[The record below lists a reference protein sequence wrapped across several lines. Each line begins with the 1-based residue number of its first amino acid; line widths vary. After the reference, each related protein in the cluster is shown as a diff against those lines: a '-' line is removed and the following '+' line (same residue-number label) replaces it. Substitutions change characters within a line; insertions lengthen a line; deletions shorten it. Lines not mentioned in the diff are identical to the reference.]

1 MNRIRKVGDTWQ
13 VLITPNIRIAP
24 DSPIIVGNWE
34 DENLRNYYILEFD
47 SLNDAQAE
55 AFKYPD
61 IDWHRFVLNHQPIF
75 QRLRTDIK
83 HVLDEG
89 GFDVELRAKLM
100 TPEEFKNA
108 MFDRVLV
115 GGERFNMKSH
125 MNDLIKFTI
134 VNPWSN
140 VLHKAARALEQY
152 RVWLVRDDLRIR
164 EKEVIDGKIINLN
177 GVTEFGSVY
186 QIQLIPTLLDQWANY
201 ARNNEYR
208 NPQYVDLLYKKML
221 AQQNIFDKGP
231 ILI

>member
-1 MNRIRKVGDTWQ
+1 MNRIRKVGDTYQ

-47 SLNDAQAE
+47 TLNDAQAE

-61 IDWHRFVLNHQPIF
+61 IDWHRLVLNHQYIF
-75 QRLRTDIK
+75 ERLHTQIK
-83 HVLDEG
+83 QVLDEG

-100 TPEEFKNA
+100 TPEEFKDT

-134 VNPWSN
+134 VNPWSDI
-140 VLHKAARALEQY
+140 LHKVARELEQY
-152 RVWLVRDDLRIR
+152 RVWMVRDDLRIR

-201 ARNNEYR
+201 ARHNSYR
-208 NPQYVDLLYKKML
+208 NPEYIDVLYKKML
-221 AQQNIFDKGP
+221 AQQNVVDQGIK
-231 ILI
+231 LI